1 MAESL
6 ALCPRCGAE
15 KDLPLGRCG
24 ACGVVPVDAEREI
37 ALLCSTRILDVPALR
52 AAQERIRRGEPL
64 RPTEALRARARAL
77 LLGEEVA
84 SVTFTRGQIA
94 GLALANL
101 LLTPLLGYAVW
112 FRYRTRPGP
121 AARQAL
127 FATVPV
133 SLVLLVAL
141 VAWRVALLTGNA

>member
-1 MAESL
+1 V
-6 ALCPRCGAE
+6 CCRCGAE

-24 ACGVVPVDAEREI
+24 ACGGLPVDDEREL
-37 ALLCSTRILDVPALR
+37 ALLCSTRILDLPALR
-52 AAQERIRRGEPL
+52 AAQARIRRGEPL

-77 LLGEEVA
+77 L
-84 SVTFTRGQIA
+84 RGQEVVIVGFSARQLA

-127 FATVPV
+127 LATVPV
-133 SLVLLVAL
+133 SFILLVAL
-141 VAWRVALLTGNA
+141 VAWRAAVLTGRV